1 MTPSDSLLIERITIE
16 NFRPYEKLDAVLST
30 DNKKT
35 ITIISGSNSLGKTSL
50 MNALYW
56 CLYGEE
62 PFFLNQG
69 EGKPLVNQKAL
80 NDTSVGKSVITKVK
94 IAFSD
99 GKRVIHDVTRELKLT
114 RQHDGRD
121 KVYRSIIGGQIDS
134 GFTWEETVNY
144 EGLKSDGNWKV
155 TNNTHE
161 VSAEINRIIPKD
173 LSEFI
178 FFNGEMLDT
187 FFREKGE
194 SRIRTGIEQVT
205 GLSVTDRSIANW
217 TKMEKNYSK
226 RAAQS
231 SGMGGSN
238 EQDKKDE
245 WEEKLESFIFQ
256 KNEIQKQINEL
267 KPREKELQS
276 ILENHP
282 HELIKHLRQQLEE
295 EKEHKIEYQKAKERI
310 NLDRTNFITKYFS
323 PLLLNKPSLDTY
335 QIIKDAEI
343 AGEIPPPINPSLL
356 SEKIEEGICFCGND
370 LREDQDAKKNL
381 VELLNQ
387 VKNSVLASTAA
398 EGKEAL
404 NRLLQIPNTTQI
416 KDILNNFR
424 AEFDEYAQKFE
435 NANNKIIGITQ
446 QLKDYPEDK
455 IRELGNEL
463 AEIHQKTFRYHSD
476 LVRIEQKID
485 AAKATIEIS
494 DKKITDATKQ
504 SKASKKW
511 TDKAELARKARE
523 ILEDLR
529 EDLLSEIRETVE
541 KRTEEIWKKLIS
553 RHWQLDKISIDDEYK
568 IRVIDKEGVDN
579 LKTLS
584 AGQTLYLALSFIS
597 AIREV
602 TDTNYLMMID
612 SPFGKVSGHERIWAA
627 QDLPEFL
634 PDTQMTFLVTNTE
647 YDAETTDL
655 ETGEKI
661 DSIRNVLRKN
671 NKLWKEYV
679 LKLTKTSESSSKTIM
694 DEVQIR

>member
-1 MTPSDSLLIERITIE
+1 MTSNDSLLIERITIE
-16 NFRPYEKLDAVLST
+16 NFRPYEKLEAVLST
-30 DNKKT
+30 ENKKP

-80 NDTSVGKSVITKVK
+80 NDTNVGESVITKVK
-94 IAFSD
+94 IEFSD
-99 GKRVIHDVTRELKLT
+99 GKQIIHDVTRELKLT
-114 RQHDGRD
+114 RQHDGKD
-121 KVYRSIIGGQIDS
+121 KVYRKVIGGQIDS
-134 GFTWEETVNY
+134 GFTSEETVNY

-155 TNNTHE
+155 TTNAHE
-161 VSAEINRIIPKD
+161 VAAEITRIIPKE

-194 SRIRTGIEQVT
+194 SKIRTGIEKVT
-205 GLSVTDRSIANW
+205 GLSVTDRSIDNW
-217 TKMEKNYSK
+217 RKMEKIYSK
-226 RAAQS
+226 YAAQS
-231 SGMGGSN
+231 SLDGSK
-238 EQDKKDE
+238 EQDRKEE
-245 WEEKLESFIFQ
+245 WEEKLESFVSQ
-256 KNEIQKQINEL
+256 RNEIQKQIDDL
-267 KPREKELQS
+267 KPRERELQT
-276 ILENHP
+276 IMENHP

-295 EKEHKIEYQKAKERI
+295 EKEHKIEYQKAKERV
-310 NLDRTNFITKYFS
+310 NLERMNFIIKYLS
-323 PLLLNKPSLDTY
+323 PVVLNKPVLDAY

-343 AGEIPPPINPSLL
+343 AGEIPPPITASLL
-356 SEKIEEGICFCGND
+356 NEKIEEGTCICGND
-370 LREDQDAKKNL
+370 LKEDQDAKKKL
-381 VELLNQ
+381 IALLNE
-387 VKNSVLASTAA
+387 VKNSVLASTAT

-404 NRLLQIPNTTQI
+404 NRLLQIPNVLQI
-416 KDILNNFR
+416 KEKLNEFR
-424 AEFDEYAQKFE
+424 AEFNDYAQKLE
-435 NANNKIIGITQ
+435 NTDNKVIGITQ
-446 QLKDYPEDK
+446 QLKDYPEDR

-463 AEIHQKTFRYHSD
+463 AELNQKMFRYNGD
-476 LVRIEQKID
+476 LIRIEQKID

-494 DKKITDATKQ
+494 DKKIADSTKQ
-504 SKASKKW
+504 SRASKKW
-511 TDKAELARKARE
+511 NDKAELARKARE
-523 ILEDLR
+523 TLEDLR
-529 EDLLSEIRETVE
+529 EDLLGEIRETVE

-553 RHWQLDKISIDDEYK
+553 RRWQLDKISIDDEYK

-602 TDTNYLMMID
+602 TDTNYLMIVD

-647 YDAETTDL
+647 YDAITTDL

-679 LKLTKTSESSSKTIM
+679 LRLTKTSESSSKTIM
-694 DEVQIR
+694 EEVKIQ